1 MLRKPFL
8 SFSLICLSLVVAAQ
22 TALADTIRLKDG
34 TVIRGEVT
42 GFRDQQFI
50 VLIGSGERGRRSQVT
65 VYIEDV
71 ESIEFDRPTNVSAAN
86 SNQTSTGNNN
96 NNDQTGARRDTDV
109 GTVTRPGGNN
119 DTSAGSNRNN
129 TGRDNNN
136 AAANNSPSNNTGNRN
151 TTGGASTNNTG
162 TFYPTNVQV
171 RADNTANGWADSGV
185 LITRG
190 QRIRISA
197 TGRVSLGGGKFSTP
211 SGLLAVTDRD
221 KLMRDRPTGSLIA
234 VIGDDNDEFIYVGA
248 QREFTAQRDGR
259 LFLGVNEGNL
269 NDNSGSYDVVI
280 EAEAVSRGGNR

>member
-1 MLRKPFL
+1 MFHKPFL
-8 SFSLICLSLVVAAQ
+8 SFSLICSLLLLVGAVAF
-22 TALADTIRLKDG
+22 ADTIRLKDG
-34 TVIRGEVT
+34 TVIRGDVT
-42 GFRDQQFI
+42 GFRDQQFT

-71 ESIEFDRPTNVSAAN
+71 ESIEFDRPTNTNAAISNPGGNTNNDNQSPARPDTDVGNVSRPGENNTGNSSTGNNRNDTGRANNNAAPNNSAAN
-86 SNQTSTGNNN
+86 SSG
-96 NNDQTGARRDTDV
+96 D
-109 GTVTRPGGNN
+109 
-119 DTSAGSNRNN
+119 
-129 TGRDNNN
+129 
-136 AAANNSPSNNTGNRN
+136 RN
-151 TTGGASTNNTG
+151 TTSGGGTG
-162 TFYPTNVQV
+162 TFFPTNVQV
-171 RADNTANGWADSGV
+171 RADNTANGWADTGLLV
-185 LITRG
+185 TRG

-234 VIGDDNDEFIYVGA
+234 VIGDDNDEFIYIGG

-269 NDNSGSYDVVI
+269 NDNSGNYDVVI